1 MNSLRSKI
9 ARAIYE
15 TYREISNMG
24 EPPWEALCGSIREE
38 NHLQEADAVLAV
50 IDVDAVRAEAQVKAL
65 REAADDWHEEH
76 VGTRPVPYK
85 WLHGRADRIAREA
98 GIDSKGESND

>member
-1 MNSLRSKI
+1 MTSLRSKI

-50 IDVDAVRAEAQVKAL
+50 IDVDAVRAEAWQKGW
-65 REAADDWHEEH
+65 AD
-76 VGTRPVPYK
+76 
-85 WLHGRADRIAREA
+85 RADRAHL
-98 GIDSKGESND
+98 KHGESVPAPDHINPYRKVDR

>member
-1 MNSLRSKI
+1 MTDQQDLRDNI

-50 IDVDAVRAEAQVKAL
+50 IDVDAVRAEAL
-65 REAADDWHEEH
+65 RDLATAHYLEGPQSTYD
-76 VGTRPVPYK
+76 TIMR
-85 WLHGRADRIAREA
+85 RADRIAREA
-98 GIDSKGESND
+98 GIDSKGESK